1 MFLVCG
7 IATSL
12 CGVAFY
18 FVMPDGPDTAWFLNA
33 GEKVAARRR
42 LREDHDGGDKTSFS
56 MAQLKEAALDF
67 KRYASFAFGILVT
80 APAPVLTVRQ
90 SQGKVSTVLTSCLSS
105 PH

>member
-33 GEKVAARRR
+33 EEKVAARRR
-42 LREDHDGGDKTSFS
+42 LRKDHDGGDKTSFS
-56 MAQLKEAALDF
+56 MAQLKEASLDF
-67 KRYASFAFGILVT
+67 KTYASFAFGILVT

-90 SQGKVSTVLTSCLSS
+90 FQESVSIMLTSLFSS
-105 PH
+105 PL